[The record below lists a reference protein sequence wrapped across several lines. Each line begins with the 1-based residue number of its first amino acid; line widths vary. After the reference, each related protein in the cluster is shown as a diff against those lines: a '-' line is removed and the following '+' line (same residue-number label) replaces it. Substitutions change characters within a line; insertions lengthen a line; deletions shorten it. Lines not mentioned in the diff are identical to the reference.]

1 MNSRMDRYN
10 ETNEEIVVEKTMTRS
25 IKNKDLYNSVYSDEF
40 SRARTNNNIRVID
53 SNNKDIDINKIKKY
67 IDSLNANNEVKKK
80 RIFQLNEE
88 NTEQKNNEEEIRDY
102 DINSVIEKARQNR
115 GVNYQE
121 ERYKK
126 LHNTQFDILSELNIN
141 KEIIEDNEIEFNTNE
156 RTLIDLINTV
166 TIHKDDMGLL
176 DELTGG
182 DENTEIIEP
191 MKQTLLQTNEFKED
205 LKQEIIKEMEEK
217 KQQEEIMKTKE
228 LVSIKES
235 QIKDNIDKSFYTN
248 SMTFS
253 KEDFEGFE
261 ELEKSVKKNNVL
273 AIISLVLLFVAV
285 IVTLFVIS
293 NYVFNLGL
301 F

>member
-80 RIFQLNEE
+80 RVFQLNEE

-228 LVSIKES
+228 LVSIKEA

>member
-80 RIFQLNEE
+80 RVFQL
-88 NTEQKNNEEEIRDY
+88 
-102 DINSVIEKARQNR
+102 NSVIEKARQNR

-228 LVSIKES
+228 LVSIKEA